1 MAQYPKYSVQRF
13 IEEAGVK
20 GLTDEFD
27 GKLELWSSEGDV
39 VTRIDCKG
47 ITAAEALDQIF
58 TFLTMRLGAIEIE
71 GVEDT
76 ILCGHRR
83 SAFTARYTLFIS

>member
-1 MAQYPKYSVQRF
+1 MAQYPRYSVQRF

-39 VTRIDCKG
+39 VTRIYCKG
-47 ITAAEALDQIF
+47 ITAGEALDKVF
-58 TFLTMRLGAIEIE
+58 TFLTMELGAIEIV
-71 GVEDT
+71 GIEDT